1 MQDAIVARQER
12 MTVPVRTRS
21 SFILLLAGCLS
32 LLAVSGCTLFG
43 VLASKVVP
51 APVVPAQY
59 KGMQGQSIATMVWAG
74 EGTLIDFPDVR
85 LDVAGSL
92 EKKLKQAQDAKAKEL
107 KGISFP
113 TPATA
118 VVRLQDNHPELEA
131 VPLTDVAS
139 QLGASRV
146 IYIEV
151 ENLQTRSDAS
161 VELFRGSASASVKVV
176 EVAGDGRAK
185 VAYEESGITCVFPP
199 GAREEGTPDGN
210 DFAIYRG
217 TVDQLTTE
225 IAKRFI
231 PHPEEQ

>member
-1 MQDAIVARQER
+1 
-12 MTVPVRTRS
+12 
-21 SFILLLAGCLS
+21 
-32 LLAVSGCTLFG
+32 VSGCTLFG

-51 APVVPAQY
+51 KPIIPAQY
-59 KGMQGQSIATMVWAG
+59 TGMQGQSIAVMVWAA

-85 LDVAGSL
+85 LDLAGSL
-92 EKKLKQAQDAKAKEL
+92 QNKLKQAQAAKTKGL

-118 VVRLQDNHPELEA
+118 VVRLQENHPELEA
-131 VPLTDVAS
+131 APLTDVAP

-146 IYIEV
+146 IYIEL

-161 VELFRGSASASVKVV
+161 VELFRGSAAATVKVV
-176 EVAGDGRAK
+176 EVSGDGRAK
-185 VAYEESGITCVFPP
+185 VAYEESGIASVFPP

-217 TVDQLTTE
+217 TVDQLTSE
-225 IAKRFI
+225 IAKRFV
-231 PHPEEQ
+231 PHQEEQ